1 MRDPAFLNNSIIQII
16 NCLQCKIMKKNRCY
30 DGFVPIVKQNLKRMK
45 LTVLIF
51 MLSVASSFANGLLS
65 QDARFNLEYQN
76 QKISSLISE
85 IEETTEFRF
94 FYNEEVNV
102 NQLTTIAVTDGTL
115 EETLDEIFEGQGISY
130 EIVGKQII
138 LKPGD
143 IASMQQS
150 LTIKGVVKDSSG
162 ELVPGVTVVVKGT
175 SNGTITGINGD
186 YVLQNVPE
194 DGVLIYS
201 FIGFKTK
208 EISVG
213 GKMVID
219 VVMEEET
226 IGLQEVVAIGY
237 GEMKKS
243 DLTGSVSS
251 VSSDNFNKGTQMPAQ
266 QLVQGKISGVN
277 VSLNSG
283 KPGGSTTVR
292 VRGGTSISASN
303 DPLYVIDGVP
313 ISSNSSASS
322 ANISGNGTDFFDQE
336 PINPLMTLNPNDI
349 ESINVLKDASATAIY
364 GSRGAN
370 GVIMITTKKGK
381 AGKAQVS
388 YDVSTSIANVANT
401 LDVLSADEYVNT
413 LDEINSSL
421 DIDDQ
426 IEYTNMGG
434 NTDWQDKIYRTAVS
448 QDHYLSLSGG
458 QENTNYRI
466 SLGYGDQQGVMLASK
481 LEKLNARVN
490 INHNALDGKLKFDFR
505 MNYGENKSNQAPV
518 SNTVGSEAGSSM
530 NYEAYVFNPTYP
542 VKDENG
548 DYYHVLPY
556 RINPVSFSTDVID
569 KRTTRRFLGNLST
582 SYQIADPLSIRVNLG
597 YTHQGIDR
605 NSYISKENPLGEG
618 FGGYVSVQKLQ
629 DYSKLMETFMTY
641 KEDFGDLSVNAVAGY
656 SYQYFFNEG
665 IRNVGSGFLSDEFK
679 WYSLQAASSIEEV
692 TSYTQSN
699 TLISYY
705 GRLNLNYDN
714 RFLVTGTLRQDGS
727 SRFGSGN
734 KWGVFPSGAASWRVS
749 QEDFF
754 DVEKISDLK
763 LRVSYGITGNQ
774 EIGNYNSLTT
784 LGASSTGYLV
794 GGERLTVVL
803 PQQYANPNLK
813 WEETS
818 QLDAGIN
825 FGLFGQ
831 RIYGSFDYY
840 YKKTSDLLLSVAVP
854 SPSIVSSQI
863 ANVGSVENKGIEFE
877 LGMHVIKRS
886 NFSWQADFNFSRNR
900 NKMLSLSNDSW
911 SGDDVQIAPLQ
922 GQGLAGGFAQLI
934 TEGKPLG
941 TFYGKVFTGVVDG
954 VEQFEDEEDFIG
966 CAQPD
971 FTYGLSN
978 TFNYKNWSLV
988 MNIRGS
994 QGNDVYNLTG
1004 NNLGYLINLPGR
1016 NVTKSAVESGVK
1028 YDQAKQY
1035 SSRWIEDGSFLRMDN
1050 ITLSYTFNVANTFL
1064 SNARVYLSGQ
1074 NLFVI
1079 TGYSGLDPEVN
1090 SEVSGTGV
1098 PPLGIDYLSYPK
1110 ARTFTLGASVSF

>member
-1 MRDPAFLNNSIIQII
+1 M
-16 NCLQCKIMKKNRCY
+16 KIT
-30 DGFVPIVKQNLKRMK
+30 F
-45 LTVLIF
+45 LIF
-51 MLSVASSFANGLLS
+51 MFSLASSYANVLLS
-65 QDARFNLEYQN
+65 QDAKFNLEFHD
-76 QKISSLISE
+76 QKIASLLNE
-85 IEETTEFRF
+85 IEEVTEFRF
-94 FYNEEVNV
+94 FYNEEVDV
-102 NQLTTIAVTDGTL
+102 NQLVTVVVADGTL
-115 EETLDEIFEGQGISY
+115 EQTLDEVFEDQGIGY

-138 LKPGD
+138 LKPEVT
-143 IASMQQS
+143 ATTQQ
-150 LTIKGVVKDSSG
+150 TINVTGIIKDRAGNSI
-162 ELVPGVTVVVKGT
+162 PGVTVVEKGT
-175 SNGTITGINGD
+175 SNGTISGVDGD
-186 YVLQNVPE
+186 YSLQNIPDNAILV
-194 DGVLIYS
+194 YS
-201 FIGFKTK
+201 FIGLKTK
-208 EISVG
+208 EVSVAS
-213 GKMVID
+213 KVNID
-219 VVMEEET
+219 VVMEEES

-251 VSSDNFNKGTQMPAQ
+251 VSNENFNKGAQMPAQ

-313 ISSNSSASS
+313 ISSNSATSS

-370 GVIMITTKKGK
+370 GVVMITTKKGK

-388 YDVSTSIANVANT
+388 YDVSTSISNVANT
-401 LDVLSADEYVNT
+401 LDVLSADEYRTAVT
-413 LDEINSSL
+413 DAGLTMTD
-421 DIDDQ
+421 
-426 IEYTNMGG
+426 MGAD
-434 NTDWQDKIYRTAVS
+434 TDWQDLIYRTAYS

-466 SLGYGDQQGVMLASK
+466 SLGYGDQQGVMLNSK

-490 INHNALDGKLKFDFR
+490 VNHNALDGKLKFDFR
-505 MNYGENKSNQAPV
+505 MNYGENKSDQSPV

-556 RINPVSFSTDVID
+556 RINPVSFSTDIID
-569 KRTTRRFLGNLST
+569 ERTTKIFLGNLST

-605 NSYISKENPLGEG
+605 NSYISKDNPLGEG
-618 FGGYVSVQKLQ
+618 FGGYVSVQKIQ

-705 GRLNLNYDN
+705 GRLNLNYND
-714 RFLVTGTLRQDGS
+714 RFLVTGTLRRDGS

-734 KWGVFPSGAASWRVS
+734 KWGIFPSGAASWRVS

-754 DVEKISDLK
+754 DVEQISDLK
-763 LRVSYGITGNQ
+763 LRVSYGVTGNQ

-784 LGASSTGYLV
+784 LGASTTGYLV

-818 QLDAGIN
+818 QLDVGLN
-825 FGLFGQ
+825 FGFFDQ
-831 RIYGSFDYY
+831 RIYGSLDYY
-840 YKKTSDLLLSVAVP
+840 HKKTSDLLLSVAVP
-854 SPSIVSSQI
+854 SPSIVSTQI
-863 ANVGSVENKGIEFE
+863 ANVGSVENKGIELE

-886 NFSWQADFNFSRNR
+886 NFSWQVDFNISRNR
-900 NKMLSLSNDSW
+900 NKMLSLSNDTW

-941 TFYGKVFTGVVDG
+941 TFYGKVFTGIENG

-971 FTYGLSN
+971 FTFGLSN
-978 TFNYKNWSLV
+978 TLTYKSWSLV
-988 MNIRGS
+988 MNLRGS
-994 QGNDVYNLTG
+994 QGNDVYNLTA
-1004 NNLGYLINLPGR
+1004 NNLGYMINLPGR
-1016 NVTKSAVESGVK
+1016 NVLSSAVKSGVNQ
-1028 YDQAKQY
+1028 DQAKQY
-1035 SSRWIEDGSFLRMDN
+1035 SSRWIEDGSFLRLDN
-1050 ITLSYTFNVANTFL
+1050 ITLSYTFNVKNTFL

-1110 ARTFTLGASVSF
+1110 ARTFTLGASISF